1 MITVRDAATQD
12 THQIARLLD
21 QLGYPSTP
29 LEVSERLD
37 YWFADPY
44 SRILLAARPN
54 DVVGCLSLHAVPYLE
69 KTGRWAR
76 IESLVVD
83 AQARRSGIGKVL
95 VEAAETIARQWGCLA
110 MEVTSS
116 RRRHDAHTFY
126 QRLGYADSCQHKGR
140 FLKELL

>member
-1 MITVRDAATQD
+1 VIRDAAAED
-12 THQIARLLD
+12 ADQIARLLD

-29 LEVSERLD
+29 LDVGERLG

-44 SRILLAARPN
+44 SRVLLAAGPD
-54 DVVGCLSLHAVPYLE
+54 DVIGCLSLHAAPYLE

-83 AQARRSGIGKVL
+83 ARARRSGVGTVL
-95 VEAAETIARQWGCLA
+95 VEAAETTARQWGCLA
-110 MEVTSS
+110 MEVTSN

-126 QRLGYADSCQHKGR
+126 KRLGYTDRCEQSGR
-140 FLKELL
+140 FLKDLGSQ